1 VSFHV
6 VFEAQA
12 RSNESNAVLLLDEPG
27 VSLHALKQ
35 EAFRETI
42 TKLAARNQ
50 TLFTTHSP
58 FMVGSDEMNRVR
70 IVELPSRATGTVVHQ
85 DFAVGDARS
94 LFLLQSHFGY
104 VLGQALFEQQ
114 RNLVVEGI
122 TDYWYLLTL
131 SDAAR
136 EAGEAA
142 LDDELSIVPAG
153 DAGKIVYHASVLN
166 SRGWRVAALFDSD
179 AAGRAAAEDE
189 AFVHLMKKERIYFVG
204 DFYDGIVEQPELEDL
219 LRGTLLRV
227 ARDELGIDAFERAV
241 AQPRRSVCDLLGDG
255 VGRSFSKY
263 RLAKAFLRWMRY
275 HSFADLSDQERYV
288 LLELFAAVNQATV

>member
-1 VSFHV
+1 
-6 VFEAQA
+6 
-12 RSNESNAVLLLDEPG
+12 
-27 VSLHALKQ
+27 
-35 EAFRETI
+35 
-42 TKLAARNQ
+42 
-50 TLFTTHSP
+50 
-58 FMVGSDEMNRVR
+58 MVGSDEMNRVR
-70 IVELPSRATGTVVHQ
+70 IVELPNRATGTVVHQ
-85 DFAVGDARS
+85 DFAVRDARS

-122 TDYWYLLTL
+122 TEYWYLLTL

-142 LDDELSIVPAG
+142 LDDDLSIVPAG

-166 SRGWRVAALFDSD
+166 SRDWRVAALFDSD
-179 AAGRAAAEDE
+179 AVGRAAAEDE

-204 DFYDGIVEQPELEDL
+204 DFYDGIVEQPEFEDL

-227 ARDELGIDAFERAV
+227 ARDELGIDAVERAV

-275 HSFADLSDQERYV
+275 HGFADLSDQERYV
-288 LLELFAAVNQATV
+288 LLELFAALNQATA